1 MKYYKLAKDLP
12 TFEQGELFYMD
23 DSGNLCRAKDNML
36 AYHHTTVTKFPNILE
51 DWFYEV
57 PVPERDSKTKYAFIE
72 YLSNHREERFFQAI
86 RNFTRY
92 YLNTKD
98 RGIEKPF
105 IIASDIPPQALYED
119 DTFHWECDYML
130 KEDDEIQS

>member
-23 DSGNLCRAKDNML
+23 DSGNLCRVKDDML
-36 AYHHTTVTKFPNILE
+36 AYHHTTIAKFPNILK

-57 PVPERDSKTKYAFIE
+57 PEPERDSKTKHAFIE
-72 YLSNHREERFFQAI
+72 YINNHKDERFFQAI
-86 RNFTRY
+86 RNFANE
-92 YLNTKD
+92 YLNCY
-98 RGIEKPF
+98 GSLNC
-105 IIASDIPPQALYED
+105 IASIKAED
-119 DTFHWECDYML
+119 YNEQSYPVDTFYWECDNML

>member
-36 AYHHTTVTKFPNILE
+36 AYCHTTVAKFPNILE

-57 PVPERDSKTKYAFIE
+57 QAPERDSKTKHAFMK
-72 YLSNHREERFFQAI
+72 YLSDHKEERFFQAV
-86 RNFTRY
+86 RNFADDYLRY
-92 YLNTKD
+92 DSYLNC
-98 RGIEKPF
+98 
-105 IIASDIPPQALYED
+105 IAYIKADDYNAHNSPV
-119 DTFHWECDYML
+119 DTFYWECDNML
-130 KEDDEIQS
+130 KEDDEIQP

>member
-36 AYHHTTVTKFPNILE
+36 AYHYTTVSKFPNILE

-57 PVPERDSKTKYAFIE
+57 PTPERDSKTKHAFME
-72 YLSNHREERFFQAI
+72 YLNNHREERFFQSV
-86 RNFTRY
+86 RNFANK
-92 YLNTKD
+92 YLRCYEYLD
-98 RGIEKPF
+98 C
-105 IIASDIPPQALYED
+105 IASIKADDYNGQNSAI
-119 DTFHWECDYML
+119 DTFYWECDEML
-130 KEDDEIQS
+130 KEDDEVQS

>member
-12 TFEQGELFYMD
+12 TFNEGELFYMD
-23 DSGNLCRAKDNML
+23 DSGNLCRAKDDIL
-36 AYHHTTVTKFPNILE
+36 AYCYTTIAKFPNILE

-57 PVPERDSKTKYAFIE
+57 PVPERDSKTKHAFIE

-86 RNFTRY
+86 RNFADK
-92 YLNTKD
+92 YLRCDGSLNC
-98 RGIEKPF
+98 
-105 IIASDIPPQALYED
+105 IAYIKADDYNVQNSPV

-130 KEDDEIQS
+130 KEDYEIQS